1 MLKKSTKAGGAYI
14 PFDLGYPQERLAYIL
29 SDSQVS
35 VVLTSNTKSGL
46 ARPQTSQ
53 LESIYIKIFSIIYVS
68 YSNRIWYK
76 TSALAKPCC
85 NR

>member
-14 PFDLGYPQERLAYIL
+14 PFDLGYPQERLAYML

-53 LESIYIKIFSIIYVS
+53 LESIYIKILSIRYVS

-76 TSALAKPCC
+76 TSALALPSC